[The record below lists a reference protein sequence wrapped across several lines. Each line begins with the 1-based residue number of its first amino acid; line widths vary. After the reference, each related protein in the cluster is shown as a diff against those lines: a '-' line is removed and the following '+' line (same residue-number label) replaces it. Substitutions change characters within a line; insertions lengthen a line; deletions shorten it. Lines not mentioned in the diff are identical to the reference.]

1 MSTAN
6 PNLFD
11 IQHGLRTLQELC
23 GSTSESKGFHE
34 DHPQRGDFVDGERG
48 DLAFKRAM
56 GHYQGNLMMLIVSEA
71 TEAHDEIRTGHRAN
85 ETYYPTQ
92 ELSDY
97 DYDQPEHHKPEG
109 VPSEVADIVIR
120 AFDYAYRNKFSLA
133 DIIIEKITYNQTRER
148 MHGGK
153 AF

>member
-1 MSTAN
+1 MSTN
-6 PNLFD
+6 EPNLFD
-11 IQHGLRTLQELC
+11 IHHGLTTLQELA
-23 GSTSESKGFHE
+23 GSTSESKGFHD
-34 DHPQRGDFVDGERG
+34 DHPRREDFVEGKRG

-85 ETYYPTQ
+85 ETYYPVPKDG
-92 ELSDY
+92 LSL
-97 DYDQPEHHKPEG
+97 QARLEKPEG

-133 DIIIEKITYNQTRER
+133 DIIIEKITFNQSRER